1 MVLAMTDD
9 QVLDI
14 TALGAQGDGVA
25 FLDGERRYVPFA
37 LPGERVRS
45 SEAGLPDIL
54 SAPSPER
61 VPPSCRHFGVC
72 GGCAAQ
78 HLSDA
83 LYAAWKRDNVV
94 AAFAQRGLEPEVAPL
109 VRVQPGSRRRAV
121 FTAKVARDGTVLGFH
136 RHRSHDLVDVRQ
148 CPVLVPAIVEKLPAL
163 RAVCS
168 GLPQGEARVT
178 VLATRAG
185 LDVAIDGIGTAP
197 SGAAT
202 TRLVSLALESGIA
215 RLTLAGAPLMERA
228 APTLPI
234 GGTEM
239 SVPPGIFVQAVED
252 AERELVRCVD
262 DATQGARRVADLFCG
277 IGTFAFPLAE
287 RARVLAID
295 SNATAVAALKAAVQ
309 RRQGLK
315 PVETKVRDLF
325 REPLSVLELQAFDAV
340 VFDPPRAGA
349 TAQARQLAQSKVR
362 TLVAVSC
369 DAGTLARD
377 VRTLVDGGYVI
388 ESVTPIDQFLYA
400 PNVEIVAVLRK
411 AR

>member
-1 MVLAMTDD
+1 
-9 QVLDI
+9 
-14 TALGAQGDGVA
+14 
-25 FLDGERRYVPFA
+25 
-37 LPGERVRS
+37 
-45 SEAGLPDIL
+45 
-54 SAPSPER
+54 
-61 VPPSCRHFGVC
+61 
-72 GGCAAQ
+72 
-78 HLSDA
+78 
-83 LYAAWKRDNVV
+83 
-94 AAFAQRGLEPEVAPL
+94 
-109 VRVQPGSRRRAV
+109 
-121 FTAKVARDGTVLGFH
+121 
-136 RHRSHDLVDVRQ
+136 
-148 CPVLVPAIVEKLPAL
+148 
-163 RAVCS
+163 
-168 GLPQGEARVT
+168 
-178 VLATRAG
+178 
-185 LDVAIDGIGTAP
+185 
-197 SGAAT
+197 
-202 TRLVSLALESGIA
+202 LESGIA